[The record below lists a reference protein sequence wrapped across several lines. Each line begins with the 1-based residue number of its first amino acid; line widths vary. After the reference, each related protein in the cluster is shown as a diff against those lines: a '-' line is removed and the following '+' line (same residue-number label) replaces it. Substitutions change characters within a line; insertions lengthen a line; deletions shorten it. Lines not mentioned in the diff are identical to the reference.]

1 MEFLQEFNIS
11 REKIELLKSG
21 LSFDMQ
27 KNLVNAKENVGK
39 IITYFKY
46 IGIDDLFN
54 LILYR
59 SDLFLL
65 DEKII
70 RQKISKYDS
79 SFIKFV
85 INEDVQNLIIFDI

>member
-1 MEFLQEFNIS
+1 MEFLQEYGIGK
-11 REKIELLKSG
+11 EQLELLKSG

-27 KNLVNAKENVGK
+27 KNLVHAKDNVEK
-39 IITYFKY
+39 IITYFKE

-59 SDLFLL
+59 SDLLLL
-65 DEKII
+65 DESII
-70 RQKISKYDS
+70 KEKLSKYDS
-79 SFIKFV
+79 GFIKFV

>member
-39 IITYFKY
+39 IITYFRY